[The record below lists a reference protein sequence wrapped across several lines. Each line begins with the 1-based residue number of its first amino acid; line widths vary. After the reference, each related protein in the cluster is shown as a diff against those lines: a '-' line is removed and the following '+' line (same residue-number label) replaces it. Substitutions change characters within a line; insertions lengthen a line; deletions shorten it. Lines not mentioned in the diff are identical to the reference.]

1 MAGVCQTEGEIIS
14 LKQMKQ
20 YNKNNVKIAKI
31 LRKNATVWENTLWY
45 KYLKDYPVRFQRQ
58 KSIGNFIVDFYC
70 AKARLVVEL
79 DGGGHFLPQEIQK
92 DLQRTT
98 ELQKQGLCVIRIC
111 NNDIDNN
118 FEGVCLYIDKV
129 VKQNMAKN

>member
-1 MAGVCQTEGEIIS
+1 MSLSYNSKNIKTAQT
-14 LKQMKQ
+14 
-20 YNKNNVKIAKI
+20 
-31 LRKNATVWENTLWY
+31 LRRNATPQEKQLWY
-45 KYLKDYPVRFQRQ
+45 DFLAEYSVRFQRQ
-58 KSIGNFIVDFYC
+58 KAIGNFIVDFYC

-98 ELQKQGLCVIRIC
+98 DLQNKGLTVIRIC
-111 NNDIDNN
+111 NNDIYNN

-129 VKQNMAKN
+129 VKQNLASN

>member
-1 MAGVCQTEGEIIS
+1 
-14 LKQMKQ
+14 MKQ
-20 YNKNNVKIAKI
+20 YNKNNIKIAKI

-58 KSIGNFIVDFYC
+58 KAISNFIVDFYC

-98 ELQKQGLCVIRIC
+98 DLQNQGLCVIRIC

-129 VKQNMAKN
+129 VKQNMANN